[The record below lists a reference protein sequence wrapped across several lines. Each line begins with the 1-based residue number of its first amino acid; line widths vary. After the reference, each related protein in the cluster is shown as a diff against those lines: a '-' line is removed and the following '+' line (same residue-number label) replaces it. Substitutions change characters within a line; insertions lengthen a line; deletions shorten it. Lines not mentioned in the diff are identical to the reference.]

1 MNYTTHYNEIRS
13 DIAKE
18 FGLEAGGYAPTPRP
32 ALSIRQA
39 QMLNAKYPHAEEL
52 SMRPSDKA
60 IYIAERYG
68 SLSVLWANSHTR

>member
-1 MNYTTHYNEIRS
+1 MNTIYNELV
-13 DIAKE
+13 KE
-18 FGLEAGGYAPTPRP
+18 FGLEYTSHNPATRP
-32 ALSIRQA
+32 AMSALQA